1 MKRLS
6 LLLVL
11 LLLAALTLVACG
23 GGGGTTEETVA
34 TEAPPVEEEGAT
46 EEEVAPT
53 EEAATEEEA
62 APTEE
67 APAEEAAPTEEA
79 AAEGETASMEC
90 TDELGCVE
98 IAPGDPIIVASAL
111 VISGPNIELGTDS
124 QHGVEIAIAMRP
136 EVLGHPV
143 ELQAEDDGCNAEG
156 GQAAGTKI
164 VANPQVVGII
174 GTSCSGAGVPLAA
187 IMSDAG
193 YLMISP
199 SNTSPALTDPEQA
212 WKPGYFRTA
221 HNDLI
226 QGAAMAQFAYE
237 VLGVRRAAAIHDGDP
252 YTEGLANAFYEAFQE
267 LGGEGVGFEAEAADA
282 TNVEPLLTSI
292 AANEPEFLFYPVFQP
307 LAPLLTNTAK
317 TIPGLENTYLAAA
330 DGVFSPSFLEATPGT
345 SEGMHLSGPDLGFA
359 NAMYQDE
366 FIPMY
371 QEMFGSEPTNV
382 YHAHAFDA
390 TNILLDAVEAVAQQ
404 GEDGTLIIGRQAL
417 RDAVAATSGY
427 EGLTGTLTC
436 SEFGDCADAKISV
449 SRVENAEFIA
459 IWNNQ
464 DGTIE

>member
-6 LLLVL
+6 LLVL
-11 LLLAALTLVACG
+11 LAMVLALALAACG
-23 GGGGTTEETVA
+23 GA
-34 TEAPPVEEEGAT
+34 TNEPPAEDV
-46 EEEVAPT
+46 VPT
-53 EEAATEEEA
+53 
-62 APTEE
+62 E
-67 APAEEAAPTEEA
+67 APAEEVDTEEPAAEEAPTEEP
-79 AAEGETASMEC
+79 AAEEEAASMEC
-90 TDELGCVE
+90 TDAIGCITV
-98 IAPGDPIIVASAL
+98 APGDPIVIASAL

-124 QHGVEIAIAMRP
+124 QRGVEIAIDMRP
-136 EVLGHPV
+136 ELLGHPV
-143 ELQAEDDGCNAEG
+143 ELQAEDDGCSAEG

-174 GTSCSGAGVPLAA
+174 GTSCSGAGVPLAS

-193 YLMISP
+193 YVMISP
-199 SNTSPALTDPEQA
+199 SNTSPSLTDPEQA

-226 QGAAMAQFAYE
+226 QGAAMATFAYE
-237 VLGVRRAAAIHDGDP
+237 ELGLTKAAAIHDGDP
-252 YTEGLANAFYEAFQE
+252 YTEGLARAFYDAFQA

-282 TNVEPLLTSI
+282 TNVEPLLTSV

-317 TIPGLENTYLAAA
+317 TVTGLENTILAAA

-345 SEGMHLSGPDLGFA
+345 SEGMYLSGPDLSFE
-359 NAMYQDE
+359 NAFYTEE
-366 FIPMY
+366 FVPMY

-390 TNILLDAVEAVAQQ
+390 ANMLLNAVESVAQQ

-417 RDAVAATSGY
+417 RDAVAATAGY
-427 EGLTGTLTC
+427 EGITGTLTC
-436 SEFGDCADAKISV
+436 SEFGDCADARISV
-449 SRVENAEFIA
+449 SHVENGEFVRVWSNAE
-459 IWNNQ
+459 
-464 DGTIE
+464 

>member
-6 LLLVL
+6 LLALLVL
-11 LLLAALTLVACG
+11 VLALALVACG
-23 GGGGTTEETVA
+23 GGTTETPAEEAVA
-34 TEAPPVEEEGAT
+34 TEAPAEEPAA
-46 EEEVAPT
+46 EE
-53 EEAATEEEA
+53 
-62 APTEE
+62 
-67 APAEEAAPTEEA
+67 PAEEP
-79 AAEGETASMEC
+79 AAETSMEC
-90 TDELGCVE
+90 TDALGCVE
-98 IAPGDPIIVASAL
+98 VAPGDPILIASAL

-143 ELQAEDDGCNAEG
+143 ELQAEDDGCSAEG
-156 GQAAGTKI
+156 GQAAGQKI
-164 VANPQVVGII
+164 VSNPQIVGVI
-174 GTSCSGAGVPLAA
+174 GTSCSGAGVPMAA
-187 IMSDAG
+187 IISDAG

-226 QGAAMAQFAYE
+226 QGAAMATFAYE
-237 VLGVRRAAAIHDGDP
+237 QLGLTKAAAIHDGDP
-252 YTEGLANAFYEAFQE
+252 YTEGLASAFYDAFQA

-292 AANEPEFLFYPVFQP
+292 AAAEPQFLFYPVFQP

-317 TIPGLENTYLAAA
+317 TVTGLETTILAAA

-345 SEGMHLSGPDLGFA
+345 SEGMYLSGPDLSFA
-359 NAMYQDE
+359 NTMYQDE

-390 TNILLDAVEAVAQQ
+390 TNILLNAVESVAQQ
-404 GEDGTLIIGRQAL
+404 GADGTLLIGRQAL

-427 EGLTGTLTC
+427 AGLTGTLTC
-436 SEFGDCADAKISV
+436 SEFGDCADAKIAV
-449 SRVENAEFIA
+449 SHVENGEFVPV
-459 IWNNQ
+459 WNNK
-464 DGTIE
+464 DGSLQ

>member
-23 GGGGTTEETVA
+23 GGGTTETVA
-34 TEAPPVEEEGAT
+34 TEAAPV
-46 EEEVAPT
+46 
-53 EEAATEEEA
+53 EEEA

-67 APAEEAAPTEEA
+67 AAVEEEAAPTEEAAAEEEAAPTEEA

-90 TDELGCVE
+90 TDELGCIEV
-98 IAPGDPIIVASAL
+98 APGDPIVVASAL

-124 QHGVEIAIAMRP
+124 QNGIEIALAMRP

-143 ELQAEDDGCNAEG
+143 ELQAEDDGCSAEG

-174 GTSCSGAGVPLAA
+174 GTSCSGAGVPLSS

-199 SNTSPALTDPEQA
+199 SNTSPALTDPDQA
-212 WKPGYFRTA
+212 WNPGYFRTA

-252 YTEGLANAFYEAFQE
+252 YTEGLANAFYAAFQE

-292 AANEPEFLFYPVFQP
+292 AAAEPEFLFYPVFQP

-317 TIPGLENTYLAAA
+317 TIPGLEETYLAAA

-390 TNILLDAVEAVAQQ
+390 TNILLNAVETVAQQ
-404 GEDGTLIIGRQAL
+404 GEDGTLLIGRQAL

-449 SRVENAEFIA
+449 SRVEDGDFTA

>member
-6 LLLVL
+6 LLALLVL
-11 LLLAALTLVACG
+11 ALALALVACG
-23 GGGGTTEETVA
+23 GGATETPVDEGEEVVA
-34 TEAPPVEEEGAT
+34 TEAPAE
-46 EEEVAPT
+46 
-53 EEAATEEEA
+53 EEAATEEG
-62 APTEE
+62 
-67 APAEEAAPTEEA
+67 PAEEEA
-79 AAEGETASMEC
+79 AGSMEC
-90 TDELGCVE
+90 TDPIGCITV
-98 IAPGDPIIVASAL
+98 APGDPIVIASAL

-124 QHGVEIAIAMRP
+124 QAGVEIAIAMRP

-143 ELQAEDDGCNAEG
+143 ELQAEDDGCSAEG

-174 GTSCSGAGVPLAA
+174 GTSCSGAGVPLSA

-226 QGAAMAQFAYE
+226 QGAAMATFAYE
-237 VLGVRRAAAIHDGDP
+237 ELGLTKAAAIHDGDP
-252 YTEGLANAFYEAFQE
+252 YTEGLASAFYDAFQA

-292 AANEPEFLFYPVFQP
+292 AAAEPEFLFYPVFQP

-317 TIPGLENTYLAAA
+317 TVTGLENTILAAA
-330 DGVFSPSFLEATPGT
+330 DGVFSPSFLEATPGS
-345 SEGMHLSGPDLGFA
+345 SEGMYLSGPDLSFE
-359 NAMYQDE
+359 NAFYTEE

-390 TNILLDAVEAVAQQ
+390 TNILLNAVESVAQQ

-417 RDAVAATSGY
+417 RDAVAATAGY
-427 EGLTGTLTC
+427 EGVTGTLTC
-436 SEFGDCADAKISV
+436 SEFGDCADARIAV
-449 SRVENAEFIA
+449 SNVVEGEFVPVWSNAEP
-459 IWNNQ
+459 
-464 DGTIE
+464 E

>member
-6 LLLVL
+6 LLALLVL
-11 LLLAALTLVACG
+11 ALALALVACG
-23 GGGGTTEETVA
+23 GGDTTETPVEETVA
-34 TEAPPVEEEGAT
+34 TEVPVEEPAA
-46 EEEVAPT
+46 EE
-53 EEAATEEEA
+53 
-62 APTEE
+62 
-67 APAEEAAPTEEA
+67 PAEEP
-79 AAEGETASMEC
+79 AAETSMEC
-90 TDELGCVE
+90 TDALGCVE
-98 IAPGDPIIVASAL
+98 VAPGDPILIASAL

-143 ELQAEDDGCNAEG
+143 ELQAEDDGCSAEG
-156 GQAAGTKI
+156 GQAAGQKI
-164 VANPQVVGII
+164 VSNPQIVGVI
-174 GTSCSGAGVPLAA
+174 GTSCSGAGVPMAA
-187 IMSDAG
+187 IISDAG

-226 QGAAMAQFAYE
+226 QGAAMATFAYE
-237 VLGVRRAAAIHDGDP
+237 QLGLTKAAAIHDGDP
-252 YTEGLANAFYEAFQE
+252 YTEGLASAFYDAFQA

-292 AANEPEFLFYPVFQP
+292 AAAEPQFLFYPVFQP

-317 TIPGLENTYLAAA
+317 TVPGLETTILAAA

-345 SEGMHLSGPDLGFA
+345 SEGMYLSGPDLSFA
-359 NAMYQDE
+359 NTMYQDE

-371 QEMFGSEPTNV
+371 QDMFGSEPTNV

-390 TNILLDAVEAVAQQ
+390 TNILLNAVEQVAQQ
-404 GEDGTLIIGRQAL
+404 GTDGTLLIGRQAL

-427 EGLTGTLTC
+427 VGLTGTLTC
-436 SEFGDCADAKISV
+436 SEFGDCADAKIAV
-449 SRVENAEFIA
+449 SRVENGEFVPV
-459 IWNNQ
+459 WNNK
-464 DGTIE
+464 DGSLQ

>member
-1 MKRLS
+1 MLAL
-6 LLLVL
+6 LLLVMAL
-11 LLLAALTLVACG
+11 VLAAC
-23 GGGGTTEETVA
+23 GGGTTETPAEGGEEVAA
-34 TEAPPVEEEGAT
+34 TEAPA
-46 EEEVAPT
+46 
-53 EEAATEEEA
+53 EEA

-67 APAEEAAPTEEA
+67 APAEEATEAPAEEA
-79 AAEGETASMEC
+79 TEAPAAEAGSMEC
-90 TDELGCVE
+90 TDEIGCIE
-98 IAPGDPIIVASAL
+98 IAPGDPILIASAL

-124 QHGVEIAIAMRP
+124 QRGVEIAIAMRP

-143 ELQAEDDGCNAEG
+143 ELQAEDDGCSAEG

-199 SNTSPALTDPEQA
+199 SNTSPSLTDPEQA

-226 QGAAMAQFAYE
+226 QGAAMATFAYQE
-237 VLGVRRAAAIHDGDP
+237 LGLTKAAAIHDGDP
-252 YTEGLANAFYEAFQE
+252 YTEGLARAFYEAFQE

-317 TIPGLENTYLAAA
+317 TVTGLENTILAAA

-345 SEGMHLSGPDLGFA
+345 SEGMYLSGPDLSFE
-359 NAMYQDE
+359 NAFYQDE

-404 GEDGTLIIGRQAL
+404 GEDGTLLVGRQAL

-427 EGLTGTLTC
+427 EGVTGTLTC
-436 SEFGDCADAKISV
+436 SEFGDCADARIAV
-449 SRVENAEFIA
+449 SHVENGEFVPVWSNAEA
-459 IWNNQ
+459 
-464 DGTIE
+464 E

>member
-1 MKRLS
+1 MKRLT
-6 LLLVL
+6 LLALLVL
-11 LLLAALTLVACG
+11 ALALALVACG
-23 GGGGTTEETVA
+23 GGTTETPA
-34 TEAPPVEEEGAT
+34 DGA
-46 EEEVAPT
+46 EEVA
-53 EEAATEEEA
+53 AT
-62 APTEE
+62 E
-67 APAEEAAPTEEA
+67 APAEEPAEEEA
-79 AAEGETASMEC
+79 EAPAEEPSGSMEC
-90 TDELGCVE
+90 TDAIGCITV
-98 IAPGDPIIVASAL
+98 APGDPIVIASAL

-124 QHGVEIAIAMRP
+124 QRGIEIAIAMRP
-136 EVLGHPV
+136 DVLGHPV
-143 ELQAEDDGCNAEG
+143 ELQAEDDGCSAEG

-193 YLMISP
+193 YVMISP

-226 QGAAMAQFAYE
+226 QGAAMATFAFE
-237 VLGVRRAAAIHDGDP
+237 ELGLTKAAAVHDGDP
-252 YTEGLANAFYEAFQE
+252 YTEGLARAFYEAFQA

-307 LAPLLTNTAK
+307 LAPLLTNTAR
-317 TIPGLENTYLAAA
+317 TLAGLENTVLAAA
-330 DGVFSPSFLEATPGT
+330 DGVFSPSFLEATPDT
-345 SEGMHLSGPDLGFA
+345 SEGMYLSGPDLSFE
-359 NAMYQDE
+359 NAFYSEE
-366 FIPMY
+366 FVPMY

-390 TNILLDAVEAVAQQ
+390 ANILLNAVEAVAQQ
-404 GEDGTLIIGRQAL
+404 GEDGTLVIGRQAL

-427 EGLTGTLTC
+427 EGVTGTLTC
-436 SEFGDCADAKISV
+436 SEYGDCADARIAV
-449 SRVENAEFIA
+449 SRVESGEFVPV
-459 IWNNQ
+459 WSNQ
-464 DGTIE
+464 E

>member
-23 GGGGTTEETVA
+23 SGGGTTEETVA
-34 TEAPPVEEEGAT
+34 TEAAPVEEEGAT
-46 EEEVAPT
+46 EEE
-53 EEAATEEEA
+53 A
-62 APTEE
+62 APTE
-67 APAEEAAPTEEA
+67 EEAAPTEEA

-98 IAPGDPIIVASAL
+98 IAAGDPIVIASAL

-124 QHGVEIAIAMRP
+124 QNGVEIAIAMRP
-136 EVLGHPV
+136 EVFGHPV
-143 ELQAEDDGCNAEG
+143 ELQAEDDGCSAEG

-174 GTSCSGAGVPLAA
+174 GTSCSGAGVPLSS

-193 YLMISP
+193 FLMISP

-212 WKPGYFRTA
+212 WNPGYFRTA

-226 QGAAMAQFAYE
+226 QGAAMASFAFE
-237 VLGVRRAAAIHDGDP
+237 ELGLTRAAAIHDVDP
-252 YTEGLANAFYEAFQE
+252 YTEGLARAFYDAFIA

-307 LAPLLTNTAK
+307 LAPLLTNTARN
-317 TIPGLENTYLAAA
+317 IPGLENTVLAAA

-345 SEGMHLSGPDLGFA
+345 SEGMYLSGPDLSFE
-359 NAMYQDE
+359 NTFYQDE

-390 TNILLDAVEAVAQQ
+390 TNILLNAVESVAQQ
-404 GEDGTLIIGRQAL
+404 GEDGTLLIGRQAL

-427 EGLTGTLTC
+427 EGVTGTLTC
-436 SEFGDCADAKISV
+436 SEYGDCADAQIAV
-449 SRVENAEFIA
+449 SNVVEGEFVPV
-459 IWNNQ
+459 WNNQ
-464 DGTIE
+464 EGAIE

>member
-11 LLLAALTLVACG
+11 LLLAALTLVACQPA
-23 GGGGTTEETVA
+23 GGTTEEPVA
-34 TEAPPVEEEGAT
+34 TEAAPAEEEGA
-46 EEEVAPT
+46 A
-53 EEAATEEEA
+53 EEEA

-67 APAEEAAPTEEA
+67 PAAEEEAAPTEEP
-79 AAEGETASMEC
+79 AAEGEAMSMEC

-98 IAPGDPIIVASAL
+98 IAPGDPILIASAL

-124 QHGVEIAIAMRP
+124 QRGVEIAMMLRP

-143 ELQAEDDGCNAEG
+143 ELQAEDDGCSAEG
-156 GQAAGTKI
+156 GQTAGSKI
-164 VANPQVVGII
+164 IANPQVVAIV

-187 IMSDAG
+187 MMSDAG

-226 QGAAMAQFAYE
+226 QGAAMASFAFNE
-237 VLGVRRAAAIHDGDP
+237 LGLTKAAAIHDGDP
-252 YTEGLANAFYEAFQE
+252 YTEGLARAFYDAFIE

-282 TNVEPLLTSI
+282 TNVEPLLTTI

-307 LAPLLTNTAK
+307 LAPLLTNTAR
-317 TIPGLENTYLAAA
+317 TIPGLENTILAAA

-345 SEGMHLSGPDLGFA
+345 SEGMYLSGPDLSFE
-359 NAMYQDE
+359 NTFYSE
-366 FIPMY
+366 TFVPMY
-371 QEMFGSEPTNV
+371 VEEFGSEPTNV

-390 TNILLDAVEAVAQQ
+390 TNIILDAVEAVAQQ
-404 GEDGTLIIGRQAL
+404 GEDGTLLIGRQAL
-417 RDAVAATSGY
+417 RDAVAATSGF
-427 EGLTGTLTC
+427 EGVTGTLTC
-436 SEFGDCADAKISV
+436 SEFGDCADAQIAV
-449 SRVENAEFIA
+449 SNVVDGDFVPV
-459 IWNNQ
+459 WNNQ
-464 DGTIE
+464 DGAIE

>member
-6 LLLVL
+6 LLALLILVL
-11 LLLAALTLVACG
+11 AMALVACG
-23 GGGGTTEETVA
+23 GGATTETPAEEGEEAVA
-34 TEAPPVEEEGAT
+34 TEAPAEEM
-46 EEEVAPT
+46 
-53 EEAATEEEA
+53 AA
-62 APTEE
+62 E
-67 APAEEAAPTEEA
+67 APAEGEAA
-79 AAEGETASMEC
+79 GSMEC
-90 TDELGCVE
+90 TDAIGCITV
-98 IAPGDPIIVASAL
+98 APGDPIVIASAL

-124 QHGVEIAIAMRP
+124 QRGIEIAISMRP

-143 ELQAEDDGCNAEG
+143 ELQAEDDGCSAEG

-193 YLMISP
+193 YVMISP
-199 SNTSPALTDPEQA
+199 SNTSPALTDPDQA

-221 HNDLI
+221 HNDLS
-226 QGAAMAQFAYE
+226 
-237 VLGVRRAAAIHDGDP
+237 LTKAAAIHDGDP
-252 YTEGLANAFYEAFQE
+252 YTEGLASAFYDAFQA

-317 TIPGLENTYLAAA
+317 TVTGLENTILAAA

-345 SEGMHLSGPDLGFA
+345 SEGMYLSGPDLSFE
-359 NAMYQDE
+359 NAFYTEE
-366 FIPMY
+366 FVPMY

-390 TNILLDAVEAVAQQ
+390 ANMLLNAVESVAQQ

-417 RDAVAATSGY
+417 RDAVAATAGF
-427 EGLTGTLTC
+427 EGITGTLTC
-436 SEFGDCADAKISV
+436 SEFGDCADARISV
-449 SRVENAEFIA
+449 SHVEDGEFVRVWSNAE
-459 IWNNQ
+459 
-464 DGTIE
+464 